1 MSNLAY
7 GPTEDELG
15 GGHFHVY
22 IVLSKN
28 CNRSD
33 SPANKTSQG
42 WAEPHVGQI
51 QQGIVYSS
59 NLALLALILAQ
70 FDLLKA
76 DFGCLNGGHL
86 SGGGVVS
93 ALTTFESPA

>member
-1 MSNLAY
+1 MDRRRTSSEAAFLCVHCIK
-7 GPTEDELG
+7 LI
-15 GGHFHVY
+15 
-22 IVLSKN
+22 IVTDLTA
-28 CNRSD
+28 RQIR
-33 SPANKTSQG
+33 SQG